1 MENHKCQ
8 MKNQI
13 EIIYVFNIYPNWDLK
28 TRAIISY
35 LRIVVEHFWSQMSFC
50 WRGIKWCQLW
60 KLKYK
65 LWKSKIII
73 RKSSNL
79 NHDFCPWTK
88 LERMINCKFIS
99 ACVYLSCQSLS
110 HSSRWQ
116 DLSSEHFYKTKVWPF
131 LHLRFLDLQV

>member
-73 RKSSNL
+73 RKSSKTMIFVHEQSWKGWSIVNL
-79 NHDFCPWTK
+79 
-88 LERMINCKFIS
+88 
-99 ACVYLSCQSLS
+99 
-110 HSSRWQ
+110 
-116 DLSSEHFYKTKVWPF
+116 F
-131 LHLRFLDLQV
+131 LHAYMCRANLYHILHVDKICHLNIFTKQKSEYFYIYDF